1 MCTEVLA
8 DEGRQRHRKAGDGK
22 EGKALEL
29 GIGAAARHGVRAEGV
44 DVALDDDVRKG
55 NDGILHTGGQA
66 EVNNLL
72 EHGQMEANFAQAH
85 AVDRVIVAQAED
97 AQAEAHELR
106 DACGQR
112 GGPDA
117 PMEHT
122 DKQQVERDVH
132 KRRQDQVIQRVAAVS
147 HGLQDADAEVIHDD
161 GYGARKI
168 HPEIVDG
175 VRQHVRIR
183 LHEAQQLRRE
193 RHAEHRQHDARRQA
207 EGQRR
212 MDGRLE
218 FLVVL
223 RAVVACDDDARAD
236 GDAVE
241 KADEQEDQ
249 TAGGADGSIGVL
261 IQEAADDKGV
271 SCVVEL
277 LENVSEQDRQGKKQ
291 HAAPDRAGGQRMLHL
306 RLLFFSEILF
316 RHRRSVPQSC
326 LRTGNRG
333 EGKNERKPSGSPFSF
348 HHSPQRQ
355 KNAK

>member
-1 MCTEVLA
+1 M
-8 DEGRQRHRKAGDGK
+8 
-22 EGKALEL
+22 
-29 GIGAAARHGVRAEGV
+29 
-44 DVALDDDVRKG
+44 
-55 NDGILHTGGQA
+55 
-66 EVNNLL
+66 
-72 EHGQMEANFAQAH
+72 
-85 AVDRVIVAQAED
+85 AQAED
-97 AQAEAHELR
+97 AKAEAHELR
-106 DACGQR
+106 NTRGQCGR
-112 GGPDA
+112 PDT

-122 DKQQVERDVH
+122 DKQQIERDVH

-147 HGLQDADAEVIHDD
+147 HGLQDANAEVIHDD

-223 RAVVACDDDARAD
+223 RAVIACDDDARAD

-261 IQEAADDKGV
+261 I
-271 SCVVEL
+271 
-277 LENVSEQDRQGKKQ
+277 
-291 HAAPDRAGGQRMLHL
+291 
-306 RLLFFSEILF
+306 
-316 RHRRSVPQSC
+316 
-326 LRTGNRG
+326 
-333 EGKNERKPSGSPFSF
+333 
-348 HHSPQRQ
+348 
-355 KNAK
+355 